1 MNHYQLIIGIVLG
14 VLIYDYVKLRINSWK
29 RIKVNI
35 DRKDKKEIKSMNRK
49 SDKILNQFQKG
60 LIWE

>member
-60 LIWE
+60 LI

>member
-49 SDKILNQFQKG
+49 SDKILNHFQKG
-60 LIWE
+60 LI

>member
-35 DRKDKKEIKSMNRK
+35 DRKDKKEIKSMTRK

>member
-60 LIWE
+60 LVWR

>member
-60 LIWE
+60 LV

>member
-1 MNHYQLIIGIVLG
+1 MNHYQLFIGIVLG

-60 LIWE
+60 LI

>member
-60 LIWE
+60 LVWE